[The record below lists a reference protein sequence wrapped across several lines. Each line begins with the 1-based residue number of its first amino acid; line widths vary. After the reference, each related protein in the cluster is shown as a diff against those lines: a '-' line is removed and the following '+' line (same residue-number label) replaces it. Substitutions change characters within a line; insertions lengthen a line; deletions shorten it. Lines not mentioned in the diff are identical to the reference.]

1 MPIYLAAIG
10 WLIPACFLKMTT
22 LSDYLICLLIA
33 AATYLISQK
42 VKYPPEIIQE
52 AIEVAENSKDQAAL
66 DLIHEGEALLI
77 QLQQAQ
83 SAIDDPQ
90 LIKQIRRIDAACRKI
105 LERCKEEP
113 ANGSKVRKL
122 ISYYQP
128 TLIKLF
134 NSYERIED
142 IEIRGEQMQTTLAEI
157 EKAAAMG
164 ADAMEKQLDLLYA
177 DEALDISSDVDVL
190 ETLMKQQGL
199 LDDHKK

>member
-52 AIEVAENSKDQAAL
+52 AIEVAENSKEQAAL

-113 ANGSKVRKL
+113 ANGLKVRKL
-122 ISYYQP
+122 ISYYLP